1 MAVSTKARELAAEH
15 GDDDALARLLARKP
29 AQRVVWLAVDD
40 DLMAAWTSAKEAEGL
55 AKTGFGRTETDRES
69 AAKAVA
75 DAEAALVLSGAVR
88 LLLRN
93 FGRTDYRALFDL
105 HPPAEEDHK
114 LVRQSSGRPD
124 AMAGYHVESFRPAL
138 VALAVAEPAGLTAE
152 LVAEMAADGRLS
164 EGELDHLVSVA
175 HQLHA
180 GTRVADLGK

>member
-1 MAVSTKARELAAEH
+1 MATAQEKAAAD
-15 GDDDALARLLARKP
+15 GDKDALNRLLARRP
-29 AQRVVWLAVDD
+29 AEKVVWLATDD
-40 DLMAAWTSAKEAEGL
+40 DLLAGWNDAKEAERL
-55 AKTGFGRTETDRES
+55 AKGGFGRTEVDREA

-93 FGRTDYRALFDL
+93 AGRTQYRALFDE
-105 HPPAEEDHK
+105 HPPTEEDHK
-114 LVRQSSGRPD
+114 LVRQSAGRPD

-164 EGELDHLVSVA
+164 EGELDHLVTVA